1 MRWMMTMAAL
11 TAAALPLAT
20 AAAQTMHGYTVRATR
35 LYSGPLREYPSVR
48 YVGRGANVRMHGCLR
63 DWSWCDVTYRANR
76 GWIAGDALRISH
88 DGRRRGIA
96 AEMGIGV
103 ISFSFGNYWDTYY
116 RGREFYGQRNSWQT
130 RYQTRYRPEWGER
143 DEDRHGENRPGDNR
157 PADHRPDHDR
167 PGANPH
173 MYRQQAPMHG
183 QHAMPG
189 HANPQAGNRFTRK
202 AAQIRDH
209 APARSGEGG
218 NKAHGKPGK
227 PPHD

>member
-1 MRWMMTMAAL
+1 MRWIMTMAAF
-11 TAAALPLAT
+11 TAATLPLAP
-20 AAAQTMHGYTVRATR
+20 AAAQTMHGYTERATR

-48 YVGRGANVRMHGCLR
+48 YVGRGAKVRMHGCLR

-76 GWIAGDALRISH
+76 GWIAGDDLRISH
-88 DGRRRGIA
+88 DGRRRSIA

-103 ISFSFGNYWDTYY
+103 ISFSFGNYWDSYY

-143 DEDRHGENRPGDNR
+143 DEVRHGDDR
-157 PADHRPDHDR
+157 PAHDR
-167 PGANPH
+167 PGGNPH
-173 MYRQQAPMHG
+173 IYQQQAPMHG
-183 QHAMPG
+183 KHVAPG
-189 HANPQAGNRFTRK
+189 HANPQAGHRFTRK

-218 NKAHGKPGK
+218 NRAHGKPGK
-227 PPHD
+227 PGKPPHG